1 MTLGRH
7 VGWMSHNMRIQV
19 HVSRLT
25 HVSDLGSEVQSEQD
39 VESSEVTMDEV
50 RGQRVE
56 IVKALNWIHHTEVR
70 MKPLHY

>member
-1 MTLGRH
+1 
-7 VGWMSHNMRIQV
+7 MRIRV
-19 HVSRLT
+19 HVSGLT

-39 VESSEVTMDEV
+39 VESSEG

-70 MKPLHY
+70 MSLSIIRLMSFLSLP